1 MLTVKQWD
9 DYVRFNK
16 ARADKEMCNSV
27 QLRESI
33 LDTLQQTSS
42 DLLAQHT
49 ATAYGYRH
57 RLHEYSMALDEL
69 YYRKKL
75 VSYLQ
80 PLSLTC
86 TRDSSQRVLC
96 RQKLAHSVHQT
107 PGLHLCLG

>member
-57 RLHEYSMALDEL
+57 RLHEYAMALDEL

-75 VSYLQ
+75 VSEL
-80 PLSLTC
+80 PCPSASRTP
-86 TRDSSQRVLC
+86 SPARVDNI
-96 RQKLAHSVHQT
+96 AGFT
-107 PGLHLCLG
+107 